1 MREIKVEWFG
11 HSCFRISKDGYA
23 IVFDPYEDD
32 NVPGLKL
39 EILTA
44 NEVFTSHEHGDHNA
58 REKVKL
64 VKAYGETPFQVTHLE
79 SFHDDCQGKKRGT
92 NCITILESEGLR
104 IAHLGDIGCMPTE
117 EQKRALSHLDAV
129 FAPAG
134 GFYTME
140 PDQIRVLLEELSPKM
155 IIPMHY
161 RSERFGYDVIGTLDA
176 FLHKE
181 DPVVT
186 YESNELMI
194 RPDMVRQIA
203 VLTCPVKTT

>member
-64 VKAYGETPFQVTHLE
+64 ASG
-79 SFHDDCQGKKRGT
+79 
-92 NCITILESEGLR
+92 
-104 IAHLGDIGCMPTE
+104 
-117 EQKRALSHLDAV
+117 
-129 FAPAG
+129 
-134 GFYTME
+134 
-140 PDQIRVLLEELSPKM
+140 
-155 IIPMHY
+155 
-161 RSERFGYDVIGTLDA
+161 
-176 FLHKE
+176 
-181 DPVVT
+181 VV
-186 YESNELMI
+186 
-194 RPDMVRQIA
+194 P
-203 VLTCPVKTT
+203 

>member
-11 HSCFRISKDGYA
+11 HSCFRIRKDGYA

-92 NCITILESEGLR
+92 NCITILESE
-104 IAHLGDIGCMPTE
+104 
-117 EQKRALSHLDAV
+117 
-129 FAPAG
+129 
-134 GFYTME
+134 
-140 PDQIRVLLEELSPKM
+140 
-155 IIPMHY
+155 
-161 RSERFGYDVIGTLDA
+161 
-176 FLHKE
+176 
-181 DPVVT
+181 
-186 YESNELMI
+186 
-194 RPDMVRQIA
+194 
-203 VLTCPVKTT
+203 